1 MNKVTDE
8 LNEIKELLEDIN
20 QTRINLIKGKID
32 YLNSVFISQE
42 QNEED
47 YVLVDLNIPPEDLLV
62 LAIEAHN
69 ADMKLNDFIVE
80 ILKKNI

>member
-47 YVLVDLNIPPEDLLV
+47 YVLVDFNISPEDLLV
-62 LAIEAHN
+62 LALEAHN

-80 ILKKNI
+80 ILRKNI

>member
-47 YVLVDLNIPPEDLLV
+47 YVLVDFNIPPEDLLV
-62 LAIEAHN
+62 LALEAHN

-80 ILKKNI
+80 ILRKNI